1 MKGRGWAHGWRDAH
15 REGRWGRG
23 MGRAGRGVPS
33 RGPPPGLADLAL
45 DHVLTA
51 DKVEWQVEQYDQV
64 WEKDVL
70 AAGRGV
76 GVAWGTSRVQKTRL
90 QPLAVQVREGAPG
103 PGWWL
108 EGWRGVDTRGQE
120 GC

>member
-1 MKGRGWAHGWRDAH
+1 M
-15 REGRWGRG
+15 
-23 MGRAGRGVPS
+23 
-33 RGPPPGLADLAL
+33 
-45 DHVLTA
+45 
-51 DKVEWQVEQYDQV
+51 
-64 WEKDVL
+64 L